1 MQSKPTEILELERI
15 YNIKI
20 DELFGGNPMQMSDR
34 NTYQL
39 NQRGAIIGL
48 NLSKNLIYEIAGLE
62 ELVELRFLFLNY
74 NQITKIEGLENL
86 SKLVILNLD
95 GNRISKIEGLDNLK
109 KLNQLS
115 IANNS
120 IEKIEG
126 LDNLK
131 KLRTL
136 YLDGNSISK
145 IEGVNNLPILR
156 TLSLQNNHIADIE
169 KLASLKKIY
178 NLNLSNNNILTGYH
192 MLCDLANLKYLSI
205 EKNPFIKNISNFI
218 LHENENHLYALRS
231 KLKLTGK
238 KVVTLPAKVLLLGN
252 HSSGK
257 STFADYF
264 LKQNDESR
272 TIKSTETTHIL
283 NILNLYKSGKND
295 GLPIAKI
302 YDFGGQDYYHGIY
315 KAFLT
320 GDSINVVFW
329 HKEIN
334 CNQIRIDSKKLHTQ
348 DFNREYWIYQ
358 LIHYYQKEIVTENS
372 DLHEFFLVQTH
383 ADMGDKK
390 EIIFANNE
398 RPYYIENEFFI
409 GLDNDYMSKK
419 IGQLNYAL
427 LEASIMNEIQRK
439 QRTVEVSQAYM
450 EFLEYV
456 NNYSEHTGVSV
467 KTLKRKFPE
476 LTLTD
481 KEFQEELIQLCRHG
495 LVLYYPHNDALKDVV
510 WLNPGK
516 TVEKIH
522 EILSRKFISSPSKG
536 VISKKVFD
544 GYIKSDVIVELLKEN
559 KVIYLDN
566 TDEKRPK
573 YIIPGF
579 LPLAKNRIDEFF
591 LLSDFEE
598 ANYILKFENFIPF
611 GLINQLV
618 CHYGKNPEA
627 KLFWRDRLLFTTKD
641 RQARVL
647 LSLDFKRQEIS
658 VYIKPKNRLLQVK
671 SIEREILDD
680 IIKIYWDEDKSLS
693 LKQTLDGT
701 NDDNLLFPKEIKR
714 KPIIDLFISTDG
726 VFFIKLND
734 IDLCEDPNELIG
746 YPLTEDGVID
756 LARGKRIAINS
767 YIHLST
773 NSKLHKMKNIFIS
786 YSSKDYEYLE
796 ELQIH
801 LSPLKTLRVIE
812 TWDCTKL
819 RTGDWNEQIQEKL
832 KNADIIIFML
842 SPYFLASEYILNKE
856 LLPVLQDFREN
867 KSKKMFFVVVRN
879 FAYNALSAIA
889 KVTDGITGLTED
901 NVLAELPKHQSI
913 PYQVEDTE
921 NGKIRKLTP
930 VNQWKYKE
938 EAYVKIIEQLIQEI
952 S

>member
-1 MQSKPTEILELERI
+1 
-15 YNIKI
+15 
-20 DELFGGNPMQMSDR
+20 MQMSDR

-39 NQRGAIIGL
+39 NQRRAIIGL

-156 TLSLQNNHIADIE
+156 TLSLQNNYITDIK

-272 TIKSTETTHIL
+272 TVKSTETTHIL

-315 KAFLT
+315 KVFLT

-390 EIIFANNE
+390 EIIFANNK

-467 KTLKRKFPE
+467 KTLKRKFPK
-476 LTLTD
+476 LMLTD

-536 VISKKVFD
+536 GIISKKVFD
-544 GYIKSDVIVELLKEN
+544 GYIESDVTVELLKEN

-611 GLINQLV
+611 GFINQLV

-693 LKQTLDGT
+693 LKQSLAGT
-701 NDDNLLFPKEIKR
+701 TNDNLLFPKEKKR

-726 VFFIKLND
+726 VLFIKLVELDN
-734 IDLCEDPNELIG
+734 CNDPNELIG
-746 YPLTEDGVID
+746 YPLTEDGIID
-756 LARGKRIAINS
+756 FTRGRKITINS
-767 YIHLST
+767 YKHLST
-773 NSKLHKMKNIFIS
+773 NIKLHIMKNIFIS
-786 YSSKDYEYLE
+786 YSNYDFKYLE
-796 ELQIH
+796 ELKIH
-801 LSPLKTLRVIE
+801 LSPLKELRMIE
-812 TWDCTKL
+812 PWDCTGL
-819 RTGDWNEQIQEKL
+819 QTGDWNEQIQNKL
-832 KNADIIIFML
+832 KEADIIIFML
-842 SPYFLASEYILNKE
+842 SPYFLASEYIVSKE
-856 LLPVLQDFREN
+856 LLPALQDFRN
-867 KSKKMFFVVVRN
+867 SQGKKMFFVVVRN
-879 FAYNALSAIA
+879 FAYNALSSIA
-889 KVTDGITGLTED
+889 KITGNISNLNEET
-901 NVLAELPKHQSI
+901 VFLELPKHQFI
-913 PYQVEDTE
+913 PYEVSEKDGEMVRT
-921 NGKIRKLTP
+921 LTP
-930 VNQWKYKE
+930 INKWTHRE
-938 EAYVKIIEQLIQEI
+938 DAYVKIIDQLINEI
-952 S
+952 K